1 MAAVTTAQPQKALRE
16 DVAFEESVELGQHEL
31 RQFGF
36 GMGLGLG
43 EEGRGV
49 LLHRAVIQDVL
60 DAMIARAPA
69 AAEKTCLVLIDSAE
83 EDIEQ
88 VLASRRK
95 LPSLSAPAP
104 RLKARRVPA

>member
-1 MAAVTTAQPQKALRE
+1 
-16 DVAFEESVELGQHEL
+16 
-31 RQFGF
+31 
-36 GMGLGLG
+36 
-43 EEGRGV
+43 
-49 LLHRAVIQDVL
+49 
-60 DAMIARAPA
+60 MIARAPA

-88 VLASRRK
+88 VLASQRK